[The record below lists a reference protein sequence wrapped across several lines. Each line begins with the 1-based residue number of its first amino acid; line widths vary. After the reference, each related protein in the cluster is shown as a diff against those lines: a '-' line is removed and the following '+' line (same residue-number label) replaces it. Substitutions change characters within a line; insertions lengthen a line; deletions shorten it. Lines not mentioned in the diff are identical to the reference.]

1 MIMATKT
8 THLFSHRVFY
18 DIRQINT
25 RRIVCRRTVVDRRRE
40 KKTKGD
46 EMQSG
51 QNTKRRCDESLNPF
65 GKRRKRSTVHA
76 ASR

>member
-25 RRIVCRRTVVDRRRE
+25 RRTVFDRRRE

-51 QNTKRRCDESLNPF
+51 QNTKKRCDESLNPF

>member
-25 RRIVCRRTVVDRRRE
+25 RRMVVDRRGE
-40 KKTKGD
+40 KTKGD

-51 QNTKRRCDESLNPF
+51 QSTKKRCDESLNPF
-65 GKRRKRSTVHA
+65 GKRRNGRQCMLRA
-76 ASR
+76 DRN